1 MSNSDATSLTL
12 KGQLIGDAPT
22 FTTTSG
28 DISGRA
34 LTSASTAWTPTTWTT
49 GSDYNSPDI
58 SSVVQEIVDQGTWA
72 SGNDIAIIITGTGH
86 RASQAYDTDP
96 SNAAQLVVTYT
107 VNTAPTFIEGAFG
120 NWSFDEGSG
129 DSVAEGAVGIS
140 TATLGSTTGADAN
153 DPTWTTGMFGQALQ
167 FDGVNDYVEVADV
180 PGIDISGPEFS
191 ASLWVKPD
199 RGPGTED
206 MFS

>member
-1 MSNSDATSLTL
+1 MTNSDATNLTL

-28 DISGRA
+28 DISSRA
-34 LTSASTAWTPTTWTT
+34 LTSASTAWTPTAWTT

-58 SSVVQEIVDQGTWA
+58 ASVVQEIVDQGTWA

-107 VNTAPTFIEGAFG
+107 TNAAPSHF
-120 NWSFDEGSG
+120 
-129 DSVAEGAVGIS
+129 
-140 TATLGSTTGADAN
+140 
-153 DPTWTTGMFGQALQ
+153 
-167 FDGVNDYVEVADV
+167 
-180 PGIDISGPEFS
+180 
-191 ASLWVKPD
+191 
-199 RGPGTED
+199 
-206 MFS
+206 